1 MMAIDWAAFYIP
13 HPAKAEKG
21 GEDAYFFVEDETF
34 SFAAVFDGVGGW
46 ADQGVDPK
54 LWAQAMAQHT
64 REALSDSDNLITIM
78 DQAYQETL
86 ETGIEGSCTAIMASH
101 QQDNQLQYANLG
113 DSGLAIYRNGRIFFE
128 TAEQT
133 LGFNYPYQLSSDLA
147 EMPEDADRGSIPI
160 KTGDII
166 VIASDGLWD
175 NLYHVEIN
183 NLLSS
188 CVGAQE
194 MAQKLTIAAYQ
205 ASNDDKR
212 WAPFG
217 QKAVEGLYADRNPHD
232 LDWESETPPLKEW
245 MGGKPDDIAVIV
257 GTVY

>member
-1 MMAIDWAAFYIP
+1 MVAIDWAAFYIP
-13 HPAKAEKG
+13 HPAKAETG
-21 GEDAYFFVEDETF
+21 GEDAYFFVEDTEF

-54 LWAQAMAQHT
+54 LWAQAMAYNSQQ
-64 REALSDSDNLITIM
+64 ALQESRNLITVLE
-78 DQAYQETL
+78 QAYDQSL
-86 ETGIEGSCTAIMASH
+86 ESGIEGSCTAIMVSNSG
-101 QQDNQLQYANLG
+101 DNLLQYANLG

-147 EMPEDADRGSIPI
+147 EIPEDADRGSIPI
-160 KTGDII
+160 KKGDLII
-166 VIASDGLWD
+166 VASDGLWD

-183 NLLSS
+183 KLLSS
-188 CVGAQE
+188 CVDAQE

-212 WAPFG
+212 WSPFG
-217 QKAVEGLYADRNPHD
+217 QKAVEGLYADRNPDD
-232 LDWESETPPLKEW
+232 LDWEAETPPLAEW

>member
-21 GEDAYFFVEDETF
+21 GEDAYFFVEGAGF
-34 SFAAVFDGVGGW
+34 SVAAVFDGVGGW

-54 LWAQAMAQHT
+54 LWAQAMAFNSQQ
-64 REALSDSDNLITIM
+64 AINDSGGLIRVLE
-78 DQAYQETL
+78 QAYEKTL
-86 ETGIEGSCTAIMASH
+86 ETNIEGSCTAIMVRH
-101 QQDNQLQYANLG
+101 QQNNQLQYANLG

-147 EMPEDADRGSIPI
+147 EIPADADRGSIPI
-160 KTGDII
+160 KQGDII

-183 NLLSS
+183 TLLSS
-188 CVGAQE
+188 CVDSQE

-217 QKAVEGLYADRNPHD
+217 QKAVEGLYADRNPDD
-232 LDWESETPPLKEW
+232 LDWESETPPLAEW